1 MKRLALAICV
11 AASPAL
17 AQNFTTAAEVKP
29 ILEAT
34 QANWLALK
42 EIDGVDYLY
51 FTHLESWRCGLS
63 QVAYAVNDGA
73 LQTWEMEQCY
83 EETAAP
89 NAMVE
94 EGRVPLVTFPGGS
107 VQKVVV
113 SVALDDGEIMGKA
126 FERKDIV
133 LP

>member
-1 MKRLALAICV
+1 MMRWLLILSVLAGP
-11 AASPAL
+11 AAG
-17 AQNFTTAAEVKP
+17 QKFTTAAEVRP
-29 ILEAT
+29 ILQAT
-34 QANWLALK
+34 TANWLALK
-42 EIDGVDYLY
+42 EIDGTDYLY

-63 QVAYAVNDGA
+63 AVAYAVNDGP

-83 EETAAP
+83 EDTAAP

-113 SVALDDGEIMGKA
+113 SVALDDGEIMGQA